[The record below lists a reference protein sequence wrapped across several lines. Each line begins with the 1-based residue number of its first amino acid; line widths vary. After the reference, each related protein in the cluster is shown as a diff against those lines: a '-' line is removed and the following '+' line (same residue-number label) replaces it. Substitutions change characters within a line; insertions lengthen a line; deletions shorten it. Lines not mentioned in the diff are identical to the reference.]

1 MSEIEIFHM
10 YSPQIMELIVICQDM
25 NQKEY
30 ESWKTETM
38 ETTPMEAIAFM
49 EKIVMVVAAFRKVEK
64 MKKKENEQP
73 KNTGRERIYSFLVNF
88 IKENGYAP
96 SIREICAGSGLN
108 STSTVY
114 NHLEMLEMMGK
125 IKMKRNS
132 SRAIKLVG
140 YEFRKVEG

>member
-1 MSEIEIFHM
+1 M
-10 YSPQIMELIVICQDM
+10 DR
-25 NQKEY
+25 
-30 ESWKTETM
+30 ETKH
-38 ETTPMEAIAFM
+38 TT
-49 EKIVMVVAAFRKVEK
+49 
-64 MKKKENEQP
+64 
-73 KNTGRERIYSFLVNF
+73 NTGRERIYSFLVKF

-132 SRAIKLVG
+132 PRAIKLVG
-140 YEFRKVEG
+140 YEFRKVKG